1 MYLVQ
6 SLSARCCYV
15 LIKLNARHAI
25 VSDYKEF
32 NCANG
37 ELELQN
43 WVVSYKLKLGYP
55 VGLCYVGLPCVGL
68 SVCVMSFCVVSVCRF
83 GLCVSLHSLLK

>member
-6 SLSARCCYV
+6 SLCARCCYV

-43 WVVSYKLKLGYP
+43 LVVSYKLKLGYR
-55 VGLCYVGLPCVGL
+55 VGLCLVGLC
-68 SVCVMSFCVVSVCRF
+68 
-83 GLCVSLHSLLK
+83 